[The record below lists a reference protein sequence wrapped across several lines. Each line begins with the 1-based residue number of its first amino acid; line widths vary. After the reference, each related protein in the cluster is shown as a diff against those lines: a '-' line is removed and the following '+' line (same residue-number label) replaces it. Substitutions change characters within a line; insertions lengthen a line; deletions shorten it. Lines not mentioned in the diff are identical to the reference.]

1 MSPKNKAL
9 PKNAVLYASSEAD
22 ANVLY
27 ATKFFAPDPI
37 IYLERGDKR
46 MLVLNDLELGRGK
59 KEASVD
65 DVISLSEVSKKI
77 GKSHPAD
84 IVKSLLMGRKKV
96 RVPGNFP
103 VDMADNLR
111 KRGIDVVV
119 KPMPFYDR
127 RMVKT
132 RSEIRA
138 IEEAQRAT
146 EESVEAAFEVL
157 RRAKVRGGKLYYNG
171 LVTAE
176 SLRRLIHRELL
187 ERDCIGKDTIIA
199 CGEQACDPHN
209 RGSGPIKP
217 NQPIVFDCFPRSSK
231 TGYHADMSRT
241 VLKGKASRKVRHLW
255 DTVRDGQQLGCDL
268 VHAGVNGADVHQSIM
283 DFFEEQG
290 YKTERKKK
298 GWVGF
303 FHGTG
308 HGIGLDLHE
317 PPWIGKKRN
326 LTLPEGTVVTV
337 EPGLYYPGLG
347 GVRIEDMVLVTKK
360 GCRNLAKF
368 PKFLEL

>member
-1 MSPKNKAL
+1 MSPKNSRW
-9 PKNAVLYASSEAD
+9 PENAVLYASPEKD

-37 IYLERGDKR
+37 LYLERGGKS

-59 KEASVD
+59 KEAAVD
-65 DVISLSEVSKKI
+65 EVVSLSDVSRKI

-84 IVKSLLMGRKKV
+84 VVKSLLKGRKKV
-96 RVPGNFP
+96 RVPANFP
-103 VDMADNLR
+103 VDMADALR
-111 KRGIDVVV
+111 GRGIDVVV
-119 KPMPFYDR
+119 KPVPFYER
-127 RMVKT
+127 RLVKE
-132 RSEIRA
+132 RREIRA
-138 IEEAQRAT
+138 IEAAQRST
-146 EESVEAAFEVL
+146 EEAVNAAFDVL
-157 RRAKVRGGKLYYNG
+157 RRAKVRGGKLYHDG

-187 ERDCIGKDTIIA
+187 DRDCVGKDTIIA

-209 RGSGPIKP
+209 RGSGPILP
-217 NQPIVFDCFPRSSK
+217 DQPIVFDCFPRSEKS
-231 TGYHADMSRT
+231 GYHADMSRT
-241 VLKGKASRKVRHLW
+241 VLKGKASKKVRHLW
-255 DTVRDGQQLGCDL
+255 NTVRDGQQLGCEL
-268 VHAGVNGADVHQSIM
+268 VHAGVDGTDVHRAIM
-283 DFFEEQG
+283 DFFEQEG
-290 YKTERKKK
+290 YRTERRKK

-317 PPWIGKKRN
+317 PPWIGKNRSF
-326 LTLPEGTVVTV
+326 LLPEGTVVTV

-360 GCRNLAKF
+360 GCRNLAKL